1 MSAPPDLRTAA
12 LAYADAPGPATE
24 TGLELA
30 AVRST
35 IDRVRET
42 GEAFPPAAMVLLE
55 QLAEDPCRCGTDRAT
70 CGCDRLR
77 PDDPHAHPGQPPGAP
92 DQPQR
97 EP

>member
-1 MSAPPDLRTAA
+1 MTDAPDLRTAA

-55 QLAEDPCRCGTDRAT
+55 QLAEDPCRCGTDRAM
-70 CGCDRLR
+70 CGCDRVFLGSSDYVR
-77 PDDPHAHPGQPPGAP
+77 RMLEMRGVTLKP
-92 DQPQR
+92 R
-97 EP
+97 